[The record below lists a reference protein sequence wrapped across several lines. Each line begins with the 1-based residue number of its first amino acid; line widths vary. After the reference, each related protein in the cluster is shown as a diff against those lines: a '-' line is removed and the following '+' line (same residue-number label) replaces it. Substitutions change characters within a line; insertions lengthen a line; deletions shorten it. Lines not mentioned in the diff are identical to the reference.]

1 MLAGADARLEPDPVL
16 LARLV
21 EAGATPAT
29 IASTDLFYDAPVD
42 TIGETGAEPP
52 LAFDLQ
58 AAAILG
64 VAARRGAAAACLA
77 GVTGMV
83 GADGAGR
90 PDAQALEDLAV
101 RLGEAGYAALRIP

>member
-1 MLAGADARLEPDPVL
+1 MTPPSTPSARRGPS
-16 LARLV
+16 R
-21 EAGATPAT
+21 
-29 IASTDLFYDAPVD
+29 
-42 TIGETGAEPP
+42 P